1 MTLKQG
7 DPMTKSDLIAQIAKG
22 NDNLTQKD
30 AEIIVD
36 QIFDSMMDALSRG
49 DKIDI
54 RGFGSFKVKQREA
67 REGRNPRTGE
77 TIQIPAK
84 RVPSFKTG
92 KQLQEKM
99 NS

>member
-1 MTLKQG
+1 
-7 DPMTKSDLIAQIAKG
+7 MTKSDLIDQIAKG
-22 NDNLTQKD
+22 NDNLTLKQ

-36 QIFDSMMDALSRG
+36 QIFDSMIDALSRG
-49 DKIDI
+49 EKIDI

-67 REGRNPRTGE
+67 RTGRNPQTGE
-77 TIQIPAK
+77 SIDIPAK
-84 RVPSFKTG
+84 KVPSFKTG